1 MNCSAINFDE
11 RFILTQR
18 RPVDRITNH
27 LFSGPG
33 FSQQQNGVFQV
44 GNLPNIFHMSCDRGD
59 KLFNAG
65 DPTDFFYILLKGQIG
80 IESGKSGPKLYTAK
94 SPGEIVGWSALIR
107 NEDYTATATI
117 ESETELLK
125 LEREPFLKL
134 LEKSPANKA
143 LLFERVAK
151 MLGNRLLKF
160 NPPAV

>member
-1 MNCSAINFDE
+1 
-11 RFILTQR
+11 
-18 RPVDRITNH
+18 
-27 LFSGPG
+27 
-33 FSQQQNGVFQV
+33 
-44 GNLPNIFHMSCDRGD
+44 MSCDRGD

-80 IESGKSGPKLYTAK
+80 IERGNSGPKLYTAK

-151 MLGNRLLKF
+151 MLGNRLLKY